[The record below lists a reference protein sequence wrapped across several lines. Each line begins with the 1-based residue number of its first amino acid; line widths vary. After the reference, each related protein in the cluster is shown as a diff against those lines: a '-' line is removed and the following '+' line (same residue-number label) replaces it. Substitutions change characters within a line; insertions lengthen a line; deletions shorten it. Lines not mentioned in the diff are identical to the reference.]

1 MLAFSQVIKKL
12 YFYVNPILIKA
23 INQNKN
29 GQLIK

>member
-23 INQNKN
+23 INQNKK